1 VEVHI
6 VTLRSLT
13 SRRPSAALVISSTA
27 LFLSMGG
34 VGAAATGLIGTNQI
48 RDGAV
53 TYKKIAP
60 NSVGRVRLANGGVVN
75 SKIARNAVSYR
86 DIQPGSVGSVRAN
99 INQLQE
105 RVRGKCAAGSATGS
119 ISNKGAMSC
128 NATAPEEYGSS
139 LTAKPVA
146 LGTTAAATGSVAL
159 PTGPSYLGFANTT
172 LTATSGSSSVSV
184 TVKCTF
190 TVGSTT
196 TTQDTVLTTDG
207 TKGDTTTRTLTAQLP
222 GAAGTSTVA
231 CTASVPSGD
240 TLPAVTGLSAIN
252 AIATA
257 ANN

>member
-1 VEVHI
+1 M
-6 VTLRSLT
+6 TLRSLT
-13 SRRPSAALVISSTA
+13 GRRPSASLVISSAA

-34 VGAAATGLIGTNQI
+34 VGVAATGLIGTDQI
-48 RDGAV
+48 RNDAV

-75 SKIARNAVSYR
+75 SKIAHDAVSYQ
-86 DIQPGSVGSVRAN
+86 DIQPNSVGTVRAN
-99 INQLQE
+99 INQLQA

-128 NATAPEEYGSS
+128 NPTAPEEYGSS
-139 LTAKPVA
+139 ATAKPVA
-146 LGTTAAATGSVAL
+146 LSGTAATTGSVAL
-159 PTGPSYLGFANTT
+159 PTGPTYLGFANTT
-172 LTATSGSSSVSV
+172 LTATSGSNPVPV

-196 TTQDTVLTTDG
+196 ATQDVVLNTDG
-207 TKGDTTTRTLTAQLP
+207 TKGDTTTATLPSQLA
-222 GAAGTSTVA
+222 GVAGTSTVA

-240 TLPAVTGLSAIN
+240 TLPTVTGVSAIN

>member
-1 VEVHI
+1 M
-6 VTLRSLT
+6 TLRSLT
-13 SRRPSAALVISSTA
+13 RRRPSAALVISSTA

-48 RDGAV
+48 RNDAV
-53 TYKKIAP
+53 TFRKIAP
-60 NSVGRVRLANGGVVN
+60 NSVGRVRLADGGVVN

-86 DIQPGSVGSVRAN
+86 DIQPNSVGSVRAN

-105 RVRGKCAAGSATGS
+105 RVKGKCAAGSATGS
-119 ISNKGAMSC
+119 ISNKGAMAC
-128 NATAPEEYGSS
+128 NPTAPEEYGSS
-139 LTAKPVA
+139 TTAKPVT
-146 LGTTAAATGSVAL
+146 LNGTAATTGSVAL
-159 PTGPSYLGFANTT
+159 PTGPSYLGFATTT
-172 LTATSGSSSVSV
+172 LTATSGGSQVPV

-190 TVGSTT
+190 TVGSATT
-196 TTQDTVLTTDG
+196 SQTTVLTTST
-207 TKGDTTTRTLTAQLP
+207 TKGDTTDATIPMQQLP

>member
-1 VEVHI
+1 M
-6 VTLRSLT
+6 TLRNLT
-13 SRRPSAALVISSTA
+13 SRRPSASLVISSAA

-34 VGAAATGLIGTNQI
+34 VGVAATGLIGTNQI
-48 RDGAV
+48 RNGAV

-60 NSVGRVRLANGGVVN
+60 NSVGRVRLADGGVVN
-75 SKIARNAVSYR
+75 SKIAHNAVSYR
-86 DIQPGSVGSVRAN
+86 DIQPNSVGSVRSN
-99 INQLQE
+99 INQMQE
-105 RVRGKCAAGSATGS
+105 RVKGTCGAGSAIGS
-119 ISNKGAMSC
+119 ISNKGAATC

-139 LTAKPVA
+139 ATAKPVA
-146 LGTTAAATGSVAL
+146 LNGTAATTGSVAL
-159 PTGPSYLGFANTT
+159 PVGPSYLGFATTT
-172 LTATSGSSSVSV
+172 LTAKSGASAVPVS
-184 TVKCTF
+184 VKCTF

-196 TTQDTVLTTDG
+196 SSQTVVLKTDG
-207 TKGDTTTRTLTAQLP
+207 TTGDTTDATIPMQQLP